1 MFKIKDLMIKI
12 IPEEGK
18 MAEGQLA
25 GCGDCT
31 NCTVKCTACTD
42 TPGCRGGCSDWFTC
56 KGGSQVTAAG
66 CGLTCAPNTCR
77 VCTFV
82 CTDECSACSQQVLTC
97 KCTDSP
103 TCRVG
108 TCGYGSCNRTYGVE
122 AGQPLTLENLAV
134 LKAQLRQQ
142 LAAIEE
148 QEKLAHES
156 LKPATLEE
164 AEALEKKLVE
174 ALDEIKAITADL
186 KKKKKKA

>member
-18 MAEGQLA
+18 MAAEQPV
-25 GCGDCT
+25 GCGDFMTCGGCT
-31 NCTVKCTACTD
+31 NCTGDCTACTN
-42 TPGCRGGCSDWFTC
+42 TRQCLGGCSDLYTC
-56 KGGSQVTAAG
+56 KGGSRAMAG

-77 VCTFV
+77 VCTVV

-108 TCGYGSCNRTYGVE
+108 TCGYGSCQRTYGVAE
-122 AGQPLTLENLAV
+122 AQQQLTLENLAV

-142 LAAIEE
+142 LAAVEE

-156 LKPATLEE
+156 LRPASLAE
-164 AEALEKKLVE
+164 AEALEKKLIE
-174 ALDEIKAITADL
+174 ALDEIKTIKPA
-186 KKKKKKA
+186 